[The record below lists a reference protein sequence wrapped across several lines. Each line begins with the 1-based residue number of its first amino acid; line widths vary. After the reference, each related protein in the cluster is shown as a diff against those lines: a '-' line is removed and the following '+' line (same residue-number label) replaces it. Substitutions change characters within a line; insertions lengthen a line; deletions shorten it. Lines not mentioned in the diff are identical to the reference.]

1 MKKVIWIIVV
11 LVVAGFLVNS
21 YIQKRAKEKA
31 DRAEAERIE
40 KNIRSSVSTMVSKSN
55 AIDSWEQKLSRG
67 ERYRYDPILT
77 IELEKHWLVDKP
89 ILFIGAINDIAT
101 HDESHYLVSV
111 ERSLFGSFDYL
122 FDTELQLS
130 LISKKDQIDIFLNK
144 YPDLFKDYG
153 FNNNSMKSLKKQAG
167 GLVRRAEVLKAG
179 HKRLFQLKCISA
191 VLSRFFKIINV
202 EKVRLYYN
210 KVEKS
215 KKGKRYDRTDFH
227 VAREGHRQR
236 F

>member
-11 LVVAGFLVNS
+11 LVVAGVLVNS
-21 YIQKRAKEKA
+21 YIQKRGKEKA

-130 LISKKDQIDIFLNK
+130 LISKKDQIDFFLNK

-153 FNNNSMKSLKKQAG
+153 FNNGIAVIANINSIRTINILG
-167 GLVRRAEVLKAG
+167 EEGERNEV
-179 HKRLFQLKCISA
+179 
-191 VLSRFFKIINV
+191 KIGEGELLDIV
-202 EKVRLYYN
+202 YTGKVR
-210 KVEKS
+210 
-215 KKGKRYDRTDFH
+215 F
-227 VAREGHRQR
+227 
-236 F
+236 